1 MSEDKKFIDG
11 FFVKEPT
18 RDFIKCSISIKKA
31 DFADWFRNELKTS
44 DDDWINIDV
53 KEGKSGKW
61 YAEQNMWRPDKSEK
75 PSEPKNDGELKS
87 LGQTIPE
94 DIPF

>member
-1 MSEDKKFIDG
+1 MTEDKKFIDG

-31 DFADWFRNELKTS
+31 DFTDWFRNELKTS

>member
-31 DFADWFRNELKTS
+31 DFADWFRKELKTS

-61 YAEQNMWRPDKSEK
+61 YAEVNTWKPEK

-87 LGQTIPE
+87 LGQTISE

>member
-1 MSEDKKFIDG
+1 MSDEKEFIDG
-11 FFVKEPT
+11 FFAKEPK

-31 DFADWFRNELKTS
+31 DFTNWYKKQLQNKE
-44 DDDWINIDV
+44 DDWINIDV

-61 YAEQNMWRPDKSEK
+61 YAELNTWKPDTK
-75 PSEPKNDGELKS
+75 PEPKEELKS
-87 LGQTIPE
+87 LGDSIPD

>member
-1 MSEDKKFIDG
+1 MTEDKKFIDG

-31 DFADWFRNELKTS
+31 DFTDWYRKELKTS

-53 KEGKSGKW
+53 KEGKSENGMQKSIPGNQKSH
-61 YAEQNMWRPDKSEK
+61 QN
-75 PSEPKNDGELKS
+75 LKMMVN
-87 LGQTIPE
+87 
-94 DIPF
+94 